1 MHRRATQMNVHH
13 PLNGSMAA
21 KCLLD
26 SLRGP
31 SVKIGT
37 IQRRLAWPLRKDD
50 THKSRS
56 VVKFFLLTHVL
67 HVSLCVLSP
76 SHVRHQPFHERDHM
90 HSVDETHPILLVID
104 GRTTGRKEERE
115 SKQEAVYK
123 KTPTPV
129 HPTPSSHSIHPDL
142 HPLIPKFSKL
152 TPVGFEPTQL
162 ALVELESTPL
172 DHSGKVSC

>member
-1 MHRRATQMNVHH
+1 MFYLH
-13 PLNGSMAA
+13 PTYVISHSMSETTCTLWM
-21 KCLLD
+21 KLV
-26 SLRGP
+26 P
-31 SVKIGT
+31 SCSSSMVA
-37 IQRRLAWPLRKDD
+37 RL
-50 THKSRS
+50 
-56 VVKFFLLTHVL
+56 
-67 HVSLCVLSP
+67 
-76 SHVRHQPFHERDHM
+76 E
-90 HSVDETHPILLVID
+90 
-104 GRTTGRKEERE
+104 GRKRE

-172 DHSGKVSC
+172 DHSGKVSWVRGVRGGAGYGVRVKVEGVGVQVYGWCECWCRC

>member
-1 MHRRATQMNVHH
+1 MFYLH
-13 PLNGSMAA
+13 PTYVISHSMSETTCTLWM
-21 KCLLD
+21 KLV
-26 SLRGP
+26 P
-31 SVKIGT
+31 SCSSSMVA
-37 IQRRLAWPLRKDD
+37 RL
-50 THKSRS
+50 
-56 VVKFFLLTHVL
+56 
-67 HVSLCVLSP
+67 
-76 SHVRHQPFHERDHM
+76 E
-90 HSVDETHPILLVID
+90 
-104 GRTTGRKEERE
+104 GRKRE

-172 DHSGKVSC
+172 DHSGKVSWVRGVRGGAVRGAGQGRRCRCAGVWLVRVLVQVLRFRAGADAGAARTE